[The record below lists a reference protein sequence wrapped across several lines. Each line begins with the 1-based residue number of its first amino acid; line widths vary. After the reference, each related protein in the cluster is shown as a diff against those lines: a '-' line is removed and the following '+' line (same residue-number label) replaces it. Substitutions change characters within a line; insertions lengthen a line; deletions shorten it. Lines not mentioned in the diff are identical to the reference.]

1 MRSSSDPIRFS
12 SGKTNF
18 QKSCYKATH
27 ALFKVATKQH
37 RAKFK
42 RSKIM
47 EIRTLFIIFKAI
59 YQEYKEFIIK
69 EIKKHPNKII
79 TIDDYIYEILDISD
93 DFDDMI
99 MRCIDINIER
109 GLLFTSKT
117 KCNVIISGDLISEYK
132 YTLKED
138 RQIRSEFFDYFEA
151 MVLIKYYGIDNA
163 KIESPTKYINSNG
176 LSDTQLN
183 FEIEPI
189 QEKER

>member
-1 MRSSSDPIRFS
+1 
-12 SGKTNF
+12 
-18 QKSCYKATH
+18 
-27 ALFKVATKQH
+27 
-37 RAKFK
+37 
-42 RSKIM
+42 M

-59 YQEYKEFIIK
+59 YQEYKEFIVK

-99 MRCIDINIER
+99 MRCIDVNIER

-189 QEKER
+189 QEKEDNTISF